1 MLLSGS
7 VLIAAS
13 KQRAKILLTLIDE
26 LILLQRTNWI
36 FFFNTGNKN

>member
-7 VLIAAS
+7 VLIAAT
-13 KQRAKILLTLIDE
+13 KQRANISLTVIDE

-36 FFFNTGNKN
+36 FLNTCNKN